1 MCVRHYVLLRI
12 LCQINA
18 NSITFFMCTEPLGI
32 IFRQSIS
39 LFILHSSKKKS
50 AFAFKKNVKKKNTK
64 SCYYYCH
71 FQKDVVCRAK
81 KHCNASIFF
90 MRIEYMNYYY
100 GFFRQKKY
108 IVPNKTSAIT
118 TTTMSIVEIHL
129 RPATASSTI
138 KIAQHHGNL

>member
-1 MCVRHYVLLRI
+1 
-12 LCQINA
+12 
-18 NSITFFMCTEPLGI
+18 MCTEPLGI

-39 LFILHSSKKKS
+39 LFFFLLATKKKS
-50 AFAFKKNVKKKNTK
+50 AFAFKKNCIGKNTK

-71 FQKDVVCRAK
+71 FQKDVVCRAE
-81 KHCNASIFF
+81 KHRNASIFF
-90 MRIEYMNYYY
+90 MWIEYMNYYY

-108 IVPNKTSAIT
+108 IVPNKTLAIT